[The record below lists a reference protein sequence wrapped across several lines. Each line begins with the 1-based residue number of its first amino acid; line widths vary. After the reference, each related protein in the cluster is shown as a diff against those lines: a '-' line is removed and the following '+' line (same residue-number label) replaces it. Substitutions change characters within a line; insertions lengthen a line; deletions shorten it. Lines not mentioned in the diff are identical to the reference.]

1 MKNRQ
6 GGTVNNGRR
15 SGEAV
20 DWFVANEGDEELR
33 RVNLLEWEG
42 WCARQENRA
51 DYADV
56 IRLHQRVGMLPR
68 PGLPSRAEL
77 LEDVADELPVG
88 SIQRASV
95 RAARQLVRSPVYLLT
110 WRRIVAL
117 VASVALLAVTSIFLF
132 KAQGPSLPVT
142 LVQSYATAPGA
153 QRELLLPD
161 GSNITMGGDTTLV
174 IRFTR
179 GARAIEL
186 DRGEAYFRVQHNPQ
200 RPFVVYAGVGAT
212 TAIGTAFAV
221 RRYADHVQVWV
232 REGAVEVAPLKEIK
246 EVAMDEAASQQDA
259 RSVPVRLARG
269 EEMSYGGQGGANA
282 PHPMDP
288 RLAAAWTEGHLVPL
302 IYRGRLLTDVMADI
316 QPYMRRR
323 IVIDPTAADL
333 QYTGIVVQEDIEA
346 WIRDLPMIYPE
357 VEVIDCRTS
366 KHHVRGC
373 LDPER
378 IVIRSRLTPLREGPQ
393 SALR

>member
-1 MKNRQ
+1 MKNRRA
-6 GGTVNNGRR
+6 GTANSGRQ

-20 DWFVANEGDEELR
+20 DWFVVNESDEELR
-33 RVNLLEWEG
+33 RVTLLEWEG

-56 IRLHQRVGMLPR
+56 IRLRQKVGMLPR

-77 LEDVADELPVG
+77 LEDVADDLPVG
-88 SIQRASV
+88 SIQRASFRV
-95 RAARQLVRSPVYLLT
+95 ARQLVRSPVYLLS
-110 WRRIVAL
+110 WSRLVAMA
-117 VASVALLAVTSIFLF
+117 ASVALIAVASIFLF
-132 KAQGPSLPVT
+132 KAQGLSLPMT
-142 LVQSYATAPGA
+142 LVQSYATEPGE

-161 GSNITMGGDTTLV
+161 GSNITMGGDTALV
-174 IRFTR
+174 VRLTR

-200 RPFVVYAGVGAT
+200 RPFVVYAGAGAT

-221 RRYADHVQVWV
+221 RKYADHVQVWV
-232 REGAVEVAPLKEIK
+232 REGAVEVAPLKE
-246 EVAMDEAASQQDA
+246 VAIGEAASQQDA

-269 EEMSYGGQGGANA
+269 EEMSYDGQGEANSPQLA
-282 PHPMDP
+282 DP
-288 RLAAAWTEGHLVPL
+288 RLTAAWTEGHLVPL

-316 QPYMRRR
+316 QPYTRRR
-323 IVIDPTAADL
+323 IMVDPAAADL
-333 QYTGIVVQEDIEA
+333 HYTGVIVQENIEA

-357 VEVIDCRTS
+357 VEVIDCHTS
-366 KHHVRGC
+366 KRHVPGC

-378 IVIRSRLTPLREGPQ
+378 IVIRSRPTPLRAGPQ